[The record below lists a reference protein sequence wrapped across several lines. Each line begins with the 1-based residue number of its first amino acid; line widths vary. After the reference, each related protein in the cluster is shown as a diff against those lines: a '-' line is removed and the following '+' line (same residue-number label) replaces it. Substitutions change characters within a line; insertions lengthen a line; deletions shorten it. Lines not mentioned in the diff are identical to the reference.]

1 MIAQVLLVS
10 SLIATTPTVVVRP
23 GDGQVARIVMV
34 DAPGARIYDLG
45 GRRIRSSL
53 GVGAGGDL
61 LWKGLD
67 DRGRP
72 VPAGVY
78 LAVGASSPAP
88 RNADLWTRCAPDP
101 AIDLG
106 TPGCFDE
113 ADIWGACV
121 LDHNDTLKAWYTGFD
136 GTPDG
141 PTRIGFTYSTDQGA
155 TWTRSCEPALSE
167 GSIGSFDAGGVAAP
181 YVIEDDAAELVLFY
195 GGFDGAVN
203 QIGRAITADGG
214 RSFERSPT
222 LPIFSGQTSWSDLT
236 LFKSVNLLDGDY
248 TMWFVGLK
256 DSTEVPWKIGRAVST
271 DGIFRSASPST
282 PVFTADDPWEAFGT
296 PSLDVEWRGD
306 EWLMW
311 YAATDGDTLRIGNA
325 RSGDG
330 IDWFRN
336 QANPLLGVGE
346 EGDWD
351 GRDVS
356 EPAVLYAD
364 ANRTLYHA
372 GRDTTLVNRIGCK
385 TQSATLLSDS
395 PPSRLSGIRLLPA
408 VPNPFNPRTTLYV
421 DLEAESDAR
430 LAIFDIAGRQVRLLH
445 EGRLR
450 AGTHSFVWDGRGRS
464 GLPVASGIYLTVLEA
479 RGAREVRR
487 IVLLK

>member
-1 MIAQVLLVS
+1 MIAQALLVS
-10 SLIATTPTVVVRP
+10 SLIASTPTFVVRP
-23 GDGQVARIVMV
+23 GDGQVARILMA
-34 DAPGARIYDLG
+34 DAPGAHIYDLS

-53 GVGAGGDL
+53 GVGAAGDL

-67 DRGRP
+67 DRERP

-88 RNADLWTRCAPDP
+88 QDADFWTRCAPDP

-106 TPGCFDE
+106 APGCFDE

-121 LDHNDTLKAWYTGFD
+121 LDHNDTLKVWYTGFD
-136 GTPDG
+136 GLPYG

-155 TWTRSCEPALSE
+155 TWARSCEPALSE
-167 GSIGSFDAGGVAAP
+167 GSIGSFDGGGVAAP
-181 YVIEDDAAELVLFY
+181 YVIEDDAGALILFY
-195 GGFDGAVN
+195 GGFDGAVS
-203 QIGRAITADGG
+203 QIGRAISADGG
-214 RSFERSPT
+214 RSFERSPP
-222 LPIFSGQTSWSDLT
+222 LPIFSGQTSWSNLT
-236 LFKSVNLLDGDY
+236 LFKSVDLRDGDY

-256 DSTEVPWKIGRAVST
+256 DSTEVPWKVGRAISP
-271 DGIFRSASPST
+271 DGIFWSTSPST
-282 PVFTADDPWEAFGT
+282 PVFTGSDPWEDFGT
-296 PSLDVEWRGD
+296 PSLDVEWRDD

-311 YAATDGDTLRIGNA
+311 YAATDDSTLRIGNA
-325 RSGDG
+325 HSADG

-336 QANPLLGVGE
+336 PANPLLDVGE

-351 GRDVS
+351 GRDVA
-356 EPAVLYAD
+356 EPAVLYAG
-364 ANRTLYHA
+364 AERILYHA
-372 GRDTTLVNRIGCK
+372 GRDTALVGRVGCK
-385 TQSATLLSDS
+385 TQPATSVSGS
-395 PPSRLSGIRLLPA
+395 PPRGPAAVRLLPA
-408 VPNPFNPRTTLYV
+408 TPNPFNPRTTIRV
-421 DLEAESDAR
+421 EIDVEGDAR
-430 LAIFDIAGRQVRLLH
+430 LAVFDVAGRQVRVLH

-450 AGTHSFVWDGRGRS
+450 SGTHSFVWDGRGRS